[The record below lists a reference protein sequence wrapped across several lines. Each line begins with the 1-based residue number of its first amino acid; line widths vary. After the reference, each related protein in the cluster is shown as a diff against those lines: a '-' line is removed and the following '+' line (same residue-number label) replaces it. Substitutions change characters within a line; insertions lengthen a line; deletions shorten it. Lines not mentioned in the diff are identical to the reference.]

1 MVYIPTEKRYERYIE
16 KELTS
21 IVDDGLQFTSRT
33 HKSSDKWYDRNLCL
47 VGEDFIQ
54 FVKETQKD
62 TYDTLFKKYGEST
75 DSNILKRLDKEIENK
90 GLIHVLRKGFNDVHG
105 GNIKTVHFQPD
116 SLSNPWVV

>member
-47 VGEDFIQ
+47 VGEDFI
-54 FVKETQKD
+54 
-62 TYDTLFKKYGEST
+62 
-75 DSNILKRLDKEIENK
+75 
-90 GLIHVLRKGFNDVHG
+90 
-105 GNIKTVHFQPD
+105 
-116 SLSNPWVV
+116 